1 MYLLQVPFGDVSHVK
16 DWLRITGTVHKP
28 AHEHPKRPIL
38 GLEST
43 RNEVSGTRFWNL
55 MKKLAK
61 TPENFFRNCYVHNY
75 CPLCFMTESGKNV
88 TPSSLK
94 VAQKEPLQSLCDRS
108 LVEVVTALKVEVV
121 VGVGGYARERGKRAL
136 KDFTQ
141 WNVEVKMITHPSP
154 INPAANKDW
163 ISLATGQLEEM
174 GVEEN
179 IRWKEKE

>member
-1 MYLLQVPFGDVSHVK
+1 
-16 DWLRITGTVHKP
+16 
-28 AHEHPKRPIL
+28 
-38 GLEST
+38 
-43 RNEVSGTRFWNL
+43 
-55 MKKLAK
+55 
-61 TPENFFRNCYVHNY
+61 
-75 CPLCFMTESGKNV
+75 MTESGKNV